1 MQLFHQKK
9 WGEPSDKKQFKQV
22 VNTYRMH
29 ADGDCFESEYAG
41 HYKIDHLKAY
51 ENERDIPIG
60 PDVIVPQLH
69 QTSTQSAMT

>member
-1 MQLFHQKK
+1 
-9 WGEPSDKKQFKQV
+9 
-22 VNTYRMH
+22 MH
-29 ADGDCFESEYAG
+29 ADGDCFEFEYAG
-41 HYKIDHLKAY
+41 HSKIDHLKAY